1 MSQVIQLPE
10 NLTIHYANEHL
21 ASLKTQVGE
30 ASTEVVFDGSSV
42 ETIDTSGIQLLL
54 VMVSSLS
61 EKGVKV
67 GWQNVTESMA
77 SSMANLGL
85 SQKLHFNNA

>member
-21 ASLKTQVGE
+21 ASLKSQLVDSSNE
-30 ASTEVVFDGSSV
+30 IVFDGSSV

-54 VMVSSLS
+54 VVISDLG

-67 GWQNVTESMA
+67 GWQNVTELLA
-77 SSMANLGL
+77 SSIANLGL
-85 SQKLHFNNA
+85 SQKLNLK